1 MLDKQAYEELYD
13 GLIALEVFC
22 ENIKDAITKMQ
33 NIMEDDNLPNVIHLH
48 IDAIT
53 KMQNIMEDDYLQHG
67 LLPPGF
73 AEDEDDN
80 LPNVIHLHKDED
92 KEDKDE

>member
-33 NIMEDDNLPNVIHLH
+33 NIMEDD
-48 IDAIT
+48 
-53 KMQNIMEDDYLQHG
+53 YLQHG
-67 LLPPGF
+67 LLPPKVRWPK
-73 AEDEDDN
+73 DEDDN

>member
-33 NIMEDDNLPNVIHLH
+33 NIMEDD
-48 IDAIT
+48 
-53 KMQNIMEDDYLQHG
+53 YLQHG
-67 LLPPGF
+67 LLPPKVRWPK
-73 AEDEDDN
+73 DEDDN
-80 LPNVIHLHKDED
+80 LPKNIIHLHKDED

>member
-1 MLDKQAYEELYD
+1 MLDKQAYEELHD

-22 ENIKDAITKMQ
+22 ENIKDAITKM
-33 NIMEDDNLPNVIHLH
+33 
-48 IDAIT
+48 
-53 KMQNIMEDDYLQHG
+53 KNIMEDDYLQHG

>member
-67 LLPPGF
+67 LLPPKVRWPK
-73 AEDEDDN
+73 DEDDN
-80 LPNVIHLHKDED
+80 LT
-92 KEDKDE
+92 

>member
-1 MLDKQAYEELYD
+1 MLDKQAYEELHD

-33 NIMEDDNLPNVIHLH
+33 NIMEDD
-48 IDAIT
+48 
-53 KMQNIMEDDYLQHG
+53 YLQYG
-67 LLPPGF
+67 MLPPGF
-73 AEDEDDN
+73 AEDED
-80 LPNVIHLHKDED
+80 

>member
-13 GLIALEVFC
+13 GLIALLKDNEVFC
-22 ENIKDAITKMQ
+22 ENIK
-33 NIMEDDNLPNVIHLH
+33 
-48 IDAIT
+48 DAIT

-67 LLPPGF
+67 LLPPKVRWPK
-73 AEDEDDN
+73 DEDDN

>member
-33 NIMEDDNLPNVIHLH
+33 NIMEPAVLLQWSKDTGRL
-48 IDAIT
+48 IT

>member
-1 MLDKQAYEELYD
+1 MLDKQAYILFSAHLKSCEELHD

-33 NIMEDDNLPNVIHLH
+33 NIMEDD
-48 IDAIT
+48 
-53 KMQNIMEDDYLQHG
+53 YLQHG
-67 LLPPGF
+67 LLPPKVRWPK
-73 AEDEDDN
+73 DEDDN

>member
-22 ENIKDAITKMQ
+22 ENIK
-33 NIMEDDNLPNVIHLH
+33 
-48 IDAIT
+48 DAIT

>member
-33 NIMEDDNLPNVIHLH
+33 NIMEDD
-48 IDAIT
+48 
-53 KMQNIMEDDYLQHG
+53 YLQHG
-67 LLPPGF
+67 LLPPKVRWPK
-73 AEDEDDN
+73 DEDDN
-80 LPNVIHLHKDED
+80 LPNIIHLHKDED

>member
-1 MLDKQAYEELYD
+1 MLDKQAYEELHD

-33 NIMEDDNLPNVIHLH
+33 NIMEDD
-48 IDAIT
+48 
-53 KMQNIMEDDYLQHG
+53 YLQHG
-67 LLPPGF
+67 LLPPKVRWPK
-73 AEDEDDN
+73 DEDDN
-80 LPNVIHLHKDED
+80 LPNIIHLHKDED

>member
-22 ENIKDAITKMQ
+22 ENIKDAITKM
-33 NIMEDDNLPNVIHLH
+33 
-48 IDAIT
+48 
-53 KMQNIMEDDYLQHG
+53 KNIMEDDYLQHG
-67 LLPPGF
+67 LLPPKVRWPK
-73 AEDEDDN
+73 DEDDN